1 MKTKEEMIMRCFTKC
16 GMTTAVDCSEDNRL
30 IIDGIKYVMLQREGE
45 FYLETSCEE
54 EEERKVSAS

>member
-1 MKTKEEMIMRCFTKC
+1 MRCFTKC

-30 IIDGIKYVMLQREGE
+30 ITDGINYVMLQREGE

-54 EEERKVSAS
+54 EEKRKVSAS

>member
-1 MKTKEEMIMRCFTKC
+1 
-16 GMTTAVDCSEDNRL
+16 MTTAVDCSEDNRL

-54 EEERKVSAS
+54 EEKRKVSASWTMFCRKYSSPEN